1 MELTGDEKRIQ
12 ALFSERSREDAQH
25 APRFDK
31 LWRAASVA
39 EQAPRFRGS
48 LVLKAATAAT
58 VIVVITIFFAISS
71 RDQSPLRQNARNMA
85 PQPIA
90 SPTAPR
96 AAKPENK
103 VAHRR
108 TRAHATRR
116 RTVAQRRQREPV
128 LAQQAAL
135 LANWK
140 SPTEK
145 FLTSPTG
152 YVFNSLPQ
160 LNESVKEL
168 QAFLS
173 TNESLKE
180 SNQ

>member
-25 APRFDK
+25 APRFEK

-39 EQAPRFRGS
+39 EQTPRFRGS
-48 LVLKAATAAT
+48 LILKVAAAATA
-58 VIVVITIFFAISS
+58 IVVITIIFAVSS
-71 RDQSPLRQNARNMA
+71 RDQAPLRQNARNMA

-90 SPTAPR
+90 SPTATR
-96 AAKPENK
+96 AAEPENK
-103 VAHRR
+103 VAHLR
-108 TRAHATRR
+108 TRPRATRR
-116 RTVAQRRQREPV
+116 RTLARRQQRELVP
-128 LAQQAAL
+128 AQQAAL

-145 FLTSPTG
+145 FLTSPTSS
-152 YVFNSLPQ
+152 VFNSLPQ

-173 TNESLKE
+173 TDESSKE